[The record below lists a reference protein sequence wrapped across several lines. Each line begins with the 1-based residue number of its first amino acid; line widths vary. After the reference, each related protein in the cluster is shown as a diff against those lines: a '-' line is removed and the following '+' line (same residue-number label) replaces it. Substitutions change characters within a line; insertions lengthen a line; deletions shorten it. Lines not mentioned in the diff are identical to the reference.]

1 MGYLIAGAV
10 GERRNMNKRKS
21 MNVEIAMRK
30 RSEIFRIEKSVGM

>member
-1 MGYLIAGAV
+1 MGYLIAEV
-10 GERRNMNKRKS
+10 VWERRNMNKRKS